1 MKKYIYTLL
10 MILTLVPVASFAQAT
25 QPNTVKLDY
34 SGLVQCD
41 GVVNTKDP
49 LEKDR
54 NRVCNFVELFSMVKY
69 IINWMFFI
77 SVPLAT
83 ALFAYAGFLYMTGK
97 EKNIGTAKSIFSSVG
112 TGFIIMLVAWF
123 AVVTLVSWFVSPDN
137 LKVINTFINTK

>member
-41 GVVNTKDP
+41 GVLDP
-49 LEKDR
+49 SEKDR
-54 NRVCNFVELFSMVKY
+54 TNVCNFVALFSMVKY

-97 EKNIGTAKSIFSSVG
+97 EKNIGTAKDIFSSVG

-123 AVVTLVSWFVSPDN
+123 AVITLVGWFVSPDN